1 VKVSCGPDE
10 MQTCTAFHDK
20 PAGFFPSALLIYAF
34 NILIQTNIFEKQ
46 VLHNILLMCIF
57 IQNNTHRRKI
67 MRTNIVIDDNLMAEA
82 IKLSQ
87 LKTKKAVVETGLR
100 LLIQIKKQE
109 HIKSLRG
116 KLNWDGDLEK
126 MRLDQ

>member
-1 VKVSCGPDE
+1 
-10 MQTCTAFHDK
+10 
-20 PAGFFPSALLIYAF
+20 
-34 NILIQTNIFEKQ
+34 
-46 VLHNILLMCIF
+46 MCIF
-57 IQNNTHRRKI
+57 SQERTQRELI
-67 MRTNIVIDDNLMAEA
+67 MRTNIVIDDKLMAEA

-109 HIKSLRG
+109 RIKGLRG

>member
-1 VKVSCGPDE
+1 MHRVFKFINSKRQELIEFVKELVSVPTLNPPGGNYDRIVRLLDE
-10 MQTCTAFHDK
+10 RCKM
-20 PAGFFPSALLIYAF
+20 AG
-34 NILIQTNIFEKQ
+34 
-46 VLHNILLMCIF
+46 
-57 IQNNTHRRKI
+57 
-67 MRTNIVIDDNLMAEA
+67 
-82 IKLSQ
+82 

-109 HIKSLRG
+109 RIKSLRG